1 MRKNENAKT
10 RMVVRERERESKRVK
25 NSCSLFD
32 AQKAG
37 NIWKNIDKK
46 CNIKLGYIEMEE
58 AFYGIAE
65 PFARRKCT

>member
-32 AQKAG
+32 VQKAA
-37 NIWKNIDKK
+37 NIWKNIDEKR
-46 CNIKLGYIEMEE
+46 NIKLGYIEMAE
-58 AFYGIAE
+58 AF
-65 PFARRKCT
+65 